1 MADKGTVGDRPSP
14 NFHVIC
20 HSIRIGG
27 HFSVWFIYI
36 YIYIYIFSQR
46 IIYDF
51 YALACCRP
59 KDEVRSVQRSGKLSE
74 SEV

>member
-36 YIYIYIFSQR
+36 YIYIYIYIFSEDNIR
-46 IIYDF
+46 F
-51 YALACCRP
+51 LCSCM
-59 KDEVRSVQRSGKLSE
+59 LS
-74 SEV
+74 S